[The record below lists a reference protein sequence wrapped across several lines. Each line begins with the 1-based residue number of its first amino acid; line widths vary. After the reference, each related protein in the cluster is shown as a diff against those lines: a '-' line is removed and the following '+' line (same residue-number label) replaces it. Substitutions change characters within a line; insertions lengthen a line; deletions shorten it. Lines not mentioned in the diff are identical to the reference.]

1 MEAQEQTIE
10 QLRLDVERT
19 AGMRMQTNKDFDCLV
34 ASIYD
39 KTHTKISAT
48 TLKRFWGYLSEDVAP
63 SRFTLNLLSQYV
75 GYEDFG
81 TFCATLKPSEI
92 EQPQLPAEDTIP
104 AEPSEVKRPGYKRV
118 GLALLVLLAIVLGI
132 AFILP
137 SLQGKTGGWLGKN
150 TPDSARILQ
159 KGQVFATYDDFLP
172 LFGITATESR
182 HYQFVPGEEQIVVWS
197 PQYHNPTYHNDGN
210 PDSLMPTI
218 TEYWTPV
225 TDDSKEAEELKE
237 MVRQR
242 QKESYYKFIGTKQV
256 RVVFMKDLFDST
268 FVFLGVYR
276 FDPLL
281 SDTTKMVWIRAADQC
296 NLDNIPFLKNY
307 GNY

>member
-1 MEAQEQTIE
+1 
-10 QLRLDVERT
+10 
-19 AGMRMQTNKDFDCLV
+19 MQTNKDFDCLA

-75 GYEDFG
+75 GYEDYD

-92 EQPQLPAEDTIP
+92 EQPQLPAEL
-104 AEPSEVKRPGYKRV
+104 AEPTEVKKSGYKRV

-137 SLQGKTGGWLGKN
+137 SLQGKTGGFGKS

>member
-1 MEAQEQTIE
+1 MEVQEQTIE
-10 QLRLDVERT
+10 QLRLAVERT
-19 AGMRMQTNKDFDCLV
+19 AGMRMQTNKDFDCLA

-75 GYEDFG
+75 GYEDYDA
-81 TFCATLKPSEI
+81 FCATLKPSET
-92 EQPQLPAEDTIP
+92 EQPQLPEVS

-137 SLQGKTGGWLGKN
+137 SLQGKTGGWLGKS

-172 LFGITATESR
+172 LFGITSTESR

-225 TDDSKEAEELKE
+225 TDDSKDAEELKE